1 MSRKIFVNLPVADLP
16 KTMAFFTALG
26 FSFNAQFSDATA
38 ACMVI
43 GDDNYAMLLT
53 HEKFVGFSKKPM
65 PDPRATTGVMMAIS
79 LESKAEV
86 DAMLAAALAAG
97 GAEPVPAQDYGFM
110 YARTIEDLDGH
121 RWEPFWM
128 DPSFVQQS

>member
-16 KTMAFFTALG
+16 KTMAFFRALG
-26 FSFNAQFSDATA
+26 FSFNAQFSDDTA

-53 HEKFVGFSKKPM
+53 HEKFMGFSKKPM
-65 PDPRATTGVMMAIS
+65 PDTRATTGVMMAIS

-97 GAEPVPAQDYGFM
+97 GGEPVPAQDHGFM
-110 YARTIEDLDGH
+110 YGRTFADLDGH